1 MNRPSRKC
9 KEDVDYNLYNKIGK
23 RIIKA
28 AMANLDDL
36 TRDQLG
42 HINEL
47 SEFEKDNPIEDLDD
61 IVEANNCFDEFTKLV
76 NVLKKM
82 SCGAQ
87 KILGDEYAE
96 RFPDIETIYGKK
108 RDFSKTIKAR
118 GRAIKRHL
126 NEEAEQRALGRE
138 NRNREF
144 ELNVKMQ
151 ELEHATDLEAKRLRQ
166 ARELGEKR
174 ATSRTPARS
183 AEN

>member
-1 MNRPSRKC
+1 M
-9 KEDVDYNLYNKIGK
+9 
-23 RIIKA
+23 
-28 AMANLDDL
+28 
-36 TRDQLG
+36 
-42 HINEL
+42 EL
-47 SEFEKDNPIEDLDD
+47 K
-61 IVEANNCFDEFTKLV
+61 
-76 NVLKKM
+76 
-82 SCGAQ
+82 

-151 ELEHATDLEAKRLRQ
+151 ELEHATDLEAKRLLQ

-174 ATSRTPARS
+174 LLQERRLEARKTEVRAELARENLEQFGDNFFSELMIFPDMS
-183 AEN
+183 AKLNYFPIIMRNFA

>member
-1 MNRPSRKC
+1 
-9 KEDVDYNLYNKIGK
+9 
-23 RIIKA
+23 
-28 AMANLDDL
+28 MANLEDL

-76 NVLKKM
+76 NVLKK
-82 SCGAQ
+82 CHVELK

-126 NEEAEQRALGRE
+126 NEEAEHRALDRE

-144 ELNVKMQ
+144 QLNVKRQ
-151 ELEHATDLEAKRLRQ
+151 ELEHVADLETKRLLQSSR
-166 ARELGEKR
+166 AWREK
-174 ATSRTPARS
+174 AASRTRA
-183 AEN
+183 